1 MRRERHLFFIY
12 SDFHYLICKSIISVN
27 HIPQEECFFV
37 CGRGTEVG
45 DGDQVCPFRLYGS
58 KSIWGR
64 LVDYFVDFREI
75 RSFFGGCDII
85 AYIPFRF
92 IFPVEPYVSKIILY
106 EEGFSA
112 YKKECS
118 KNLPS
123 RNIIKTL
130 LGAGLIALVSTDLW
144 GYFSLCRS
152 YERDPSGLMKLYVCS
167 EGAYQHFDSPFIDR
181 DILKISKLEQDYQF
195 PIPSGSYFMVFDR
208 FNTSIGFYSLQN
220 YKMCLAKMVDYCKQ
234 NHVREVWGKLHPA
247 DWQFKDAK
255 DIAETFFMD
264 EGVGLNWYEGKLEML
279 AMQDNHIT
287 FLGTNSTILFY
298 APIFG
303 MSNKSVS
310 FSRYLASIDDK
321 YNQFIRGFG
330 GIDEFVSIFSE
341 HVECLEFNANS

>member
-1 MRRERHLFFIY
+1 
-12 SDFHYLICKSIISVN
+12 
-27 HIPQEECFFV
+27 
-37 CGRGTEVG
+37 
-45 DGDQVCPFRLYGS
+45 
-58 KSIWGR
+58 
-64 LVDYFVDFREI
+64 
-75 RSFFGGCDII
+75 
-85 AYIPFRF
+85 
-92 IFPVEPYVSKIILY
+92 
-106 EEGFSA
+106 
-112 YKKECS
+112 
-118 KNLPS
+118 
-123 RNIIKTL
+123 
-130 LGAGLIALVSTDLW
+130 
-144 GYFSLCRS
+144 
-152 YERDPSGLMKLYVCS
+152 
-167 EGAYQHFDSPFIDR
+167 
-181 DILKISKLEQDYQF
+181 
-195 PIPSGSYFMVFDR
+195 MVFDR

-321 YNQFIRGFG
+321 YNQFIRAW
-330 GIDEFVSIFSE
+330 SLTRTLKKSE
-341 HVECLEFNANS
+341 LV